1 MRVKYAESHIRPET
15 PDGIEV
21 DLVARAGDPRARL
34 VPCPPQ
40 VAGSQEGFQVR
51 AHDFFYPANTSTVK
65 EFVHVERFPSPIGL
79 ENLEGDIE
87 PELVAMLEAVGD
99 GFFRAVDAEG
109 DSTHL
114 ADLHPFGK
122 SIAREPEEA
131 DRRIRETGRF
141 RTLLD
146 RHVNLM
152 GHLRRQFVEC
162 QRRDEAD
169 HAVRDLES
177 DRDEIGIRE
186 GRQFGKA
193 IKTAADLLEDARIPH
208 GVESPRVYAK
218 TERLRGAQRSAVDS
232 KESAG
237 IPDRFFYPVSHETTW
252 IIITVIYN
260 NYR

>member
-1 MRVKYAESHIRPET
+1 MP
-15 PDGIEV
+15 
-21 DLVARAGDPRARL
+21 
-34 VPCPPQ
+34 PCPPR

-51 AHDFFYPANTSTVK
+51 AHDFFNPANSGTVK
-65 EFVHVERFPSPIGL
+65 EFLHVERLSSPICL
-79 ENLEGDIE
+79 ESFQGDIE
-87 PELVAMLEAVGD
+87 PDLVAMLEAVGD

-169 HAVRDLES
+169 HAVSDLES
-177 DRDEIGIRE
+177 DRDKIGIPE
-186 GRQFGKA
+186 GRQLGKA
-193 IKTAADLLEDARIPH
+193 KKTTADLLEDARIPH

-237 IPDRFFYPVSHETTW
+237 IPDGFLNPVRHE
-252 IIITVIYN
+252 IRLDN
-260 NYR
+260 NTSKI

>member
-1 MRVKYAESHIRPET
+1 M
-15 PDGIEV
+15 
-21 DLVARAGDPRARL
+21 
-34 VPCPPQ
+34 PPGPPG

-51 AHDFFYPANTSTVK
+51 AHDFFDPANPSTLK
-65 EFVHVERFPSPIGL
+65 EFAYVERFSSPICL
-79 ENLEGDIE
+79 ESFQGDIE
-87 PELVAMLEAVGD
+87 PDLVAMLETVGD
-99 GFFRAVDAEG
+99 CFFRAVDAEG

-114 ADLHPFGK
+114 VDLHSFGK

-152 GHLRRQFVEC
+152 GHLRRQFVEG

-169 HAVRDLES
+169 HAVSDLES
-177 DRDEIGIRE
+177 DRDEIRIPE

-193 IKTAADLLEDARIPH
+193 KKTAADLLEDARIPH
-208 GVESPRVYAK
+208 GVEGPRMYAK
-218 TERLRGAQRSAVDS
+218 TEGLRGAQRSAVVS

-237 IPDRFFYPVSHETTW
+237 IPDGFLYP
-252 IIITVIYN
+252 
-260 NYR
+260 